1 MSMIGRPAHPFTGHP
16 TDTET
21 FGPLAQVF
29 RFETEAEAIAMANDT
44 EFGLAS
50 YLQTRDHSCLAL
62 ERFQFI
68 EQPQKRLQLF
78 LSKTSPPPSL
88 PAAPALAVDPAP
100 LCDVHPFRPP
110 PCASTPRSCSV

>member
-29 RFETEAEAIAMANDT
+29 RFETQAEAIAMARDT

-50 YLQTRDHSCLAL
+50 YL
-62 ERFQFI
+62 
-68 EQPQKRLQLF
+68 
-78 LSKTSPPPSL
+78 
-88 PAAPALAVDPAP
+88 
-100 LCDVHPFRPP
+100 
-110 PCASTPRSCSV
+110 